1 MLGPKKIEV
10 RTDDGVAPCFLHR
23 PDASADVDLRSNAHY
38 PGVIM
43 YPDAGSVRAA
53 SMEMAARLAS
63 HGYVVLLPHIFY
75 RAGEYAPFDPRT
87 VFDNPPERE
96 RLMTLVRSLDM
107 ADAMRDARHYI
118 RTLEEQPDALP
129 GRVGCVGYCIGGRLA
144 FTTAGVHTERVGAAA
159 SIHGGMIASDQPN
172 SPHKNSAKI
181 QAKLYFAIADNDPSC
196 TPEHQGM
203 LVSSLASAH
212 IDFTVEHFADCKHG
226 FAMPDFPMYDQAA
239 AERQWAR
246 VIELFASGLGSRAER
261 VKD

>member
-1 MLGPKKIEV
+1 MLAPEKIEIG
-10 RTDDGVAPCFLHR
+10 TDDGVAPCFIHR
-23 PDASADVDLRSNAHY
+23 PEAEGRY

-53 SMEMAARLAS
+53 TMEMASRLAG
-63 HGYVVLLPHIFY
+63 HGYIVLLPHIFY
-75 RAGEYAPFDPRT
+75 RAGEYKPFDPKT
-87 VFDNPPERE
+87 VFQDASERE

-107 ADAMRDARHYI
+107 AAAMRDARHYI
-118 RTLEEQPDALP
+118 RTLEEQRDTLP

-159 SIHGGMIASDQPN
+159 SIHGGMVASAEAD
-172 SPHKNSAKI
+172 SPHKNAPKI

-196 TPEHQGM
+196 TPEHQGA
-203 LVSSLASAH
+203 LISALAGAH
-212 IDFTVEHFADCKHG
+212 IDFTVDHFADCTHG
-226 FAMPDFPMYDQAA
+226 FALPDFPMYDQAA

-246 VIELFASGLGSRAER
+246 VLELFESGLGSRAER

>member
-1 MLGPKKIEV
+1 MFAPVKIEI
-10 RTDDGVAPCFLHR
+10 RTDDGVAPCFIHR
-23 PDASADVDLRSNAHY
+23 PRVDGRF

-43 YPDAGSVRAA
+43 YPDAGSVRAT
-53 SMEMAARLAS
+53 SMEMAARLAER
-63 HGYVVLLPHIFY
+63 GYVVLLPHIFY
-75 RAGEYAPFDPRT
+75 RAGEYKPFDLKT
-87 VFDNPPERE
+87 VFQDPSERD

-107 ADAMRDARHYI
+107 ASAMRDARHFI
-118 RTLEEQPDALP
+118 RTLEEQPYTSA

-159 SIHGGMIASDQPN
+159 SIHGGMLASDQPD
-172 SPHKNSAKI
+172 SPHKNAAKI

-196 TPEHQGM
+196 TPEQQGT
-203 LVSSLASAH
+203 LISALAGAH
-212 IDFTVEHFADCKHG
+212 IDFTVDHFADCKHG

-246 VIELFASGLGSRAER
+246 VFELFEGGLGSRAER